1 MENTTPAFPKLI
13 PLPAIVRPLTIPVDA
28 LAEVRSAADLPE
40 RLLLGDLL
48 PESFIREKKGWSAE
62 WRDADGHGAKFRCA
76 GSLSS
81 LELSYDGDEVAT
93 LVTAE
98 RFAELAQTIQNIHP
112 GAWLAKLA
120 GKLEARYN
128 LRIFPHREEDA
139 VGGDFPDGHLLS
151 LVMPVPADRLLA
163 LFDLHK
169 KLQTDAAIRG
179 GIDGYARYGFS
190 VVNYLEGPNPAMLN
204 HPVGL
209 VLNHVNA
216 LGTPAAEMPQREQ
229 NEEGESAWTL
239 QRSHYVYVAHCHLR
253 DAARFIDRLADAGFI
268 AAAEVTKEGW
278 PGGPEFGAAIMP
290 FGYEYA
296 ATNAWWFDRQ
306 GRRRMFYPRFAD
318 ADERNKM
325 GGNSGDIWLKALIRD
340 AAKAAEHCRAD
351 TLRVFAEGLSTAEG
365 RPQGPA
371 GRQ

>member
-13 PLPAIVRPLTIPVDA
+13 PLPAIQRPADIPVDT
-28 LAEVRSAADLPE
+28 LAEVKSATDLPG
-40 RLLLGDLL
+40 RLLLGDLR
-48 PESFIREKKGWSAE
+48 PESFKHEKKGWSAE
-62 WRDADGHGAKFRCA
+62 WRDADGHNAKIRYA
-76 GSLSS
+76 GGLSS

-98 RFAELAQTIQNIHP
+98 RFVELAQTIQNIHP
-112 GAWLAKLA
+112 GVWLSKLA
-120 GKLEARYN
+120 EKLEARYN
-128 LRIFPHREEDA
+128 LRIFRHREEDA
-139 VGGDFPDGHLLS
+139 VAGDFPDGHLLS
-151 LVMPVPADRLLA
+151 LVMPVPADRLMD

-169 KLQTDAAIRG
+169 KLQSDAAIRG
-179 GIDGYARYGFS
+179 AIDGYARYGFS

-216 LGTPAAEMPQREQ
+216 LGTPAAAMPLREE
-229 NEEGESAWTL
+229 NEEGATAWTL
-239 QRSHYVYVAHCHLR
+239 QRSHYVYVAHCYLR
-253 DAARFIDRLADAGFI
+253 DAARFVDRLAGAGFI
-268 AAAEVTKEGW
+268 AAVDLAKEGW
-278 PGGPEFGAAIMP
+278 PSGPEFGAAIMP

-318 ADERNKM
+318 ADERNRI

-340 AAKAAEHCRAD
+340 AAKAAEYCRSD
-351 TLRVFAEGLSTAEG
+351 TLRVFAEGLSMAEG